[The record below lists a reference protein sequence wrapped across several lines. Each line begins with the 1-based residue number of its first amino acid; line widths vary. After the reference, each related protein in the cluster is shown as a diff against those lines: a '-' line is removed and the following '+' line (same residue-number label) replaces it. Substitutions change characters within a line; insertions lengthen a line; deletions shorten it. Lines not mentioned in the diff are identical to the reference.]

1 MAKRKASRSFEGQS
15 IRVLDGVT
23 MPEFS
28 EVSIAGWTGT
38 IVESGAGDAPQL
50 IIEWDAASLAKL
62 PASYLEHC
70 DSQGLYAGMAC
81 LPFVSVEIT
90 SQG

>member
-15 IRVLDGVT
+15 IRVRDGMT
-23 MPEFS
+23 MPEFD

-38 IVESGAGDAPQL
+38 IVESGAGETPQL
-50 IIEWDAASLAKL
+50 IIEWDVDSLAKM
-62 PASYLEHC
+62 PASYQEHC

-81 LPFVSVEIT
+81 LPFAAVEFT
-90 SQG
+90 P